1 MTYIYT
7 EFKDIETDE
16 TQELELVNLNVNK
29 TLWDKIVFICNFI
42 IETIMAILLV
52 LLIVIVIV
60 TYYH

>member
-1 MTYIYT
+1 MTSNYT
-7 EFKDIETDE
+7 ELKDIETDE

-42 IETIMAILLV
+42 IETIMTILLV

>member
-1 MTYIYT
+1 MTSIYT
-7 EFKDIETDE
+7 EFKDIETGE
-16 TQELELVNLNVNK
+16 TLVNLNVNK